1 MRVALHNSAHAEYD
15 TPAACGKTATGF
27 TAAMSQ
33 LAFGSPPGSG
43 AGDACGRC
51 FKLTGTKDPYSPNFT
66 GPFYNVVV
74 KTTDLCPVQGNQVW
88 CGQNTTNPVNSF
100 GTSVQ
105 CVLALPTTCVSWR
118 GSIKKISRS
127 FDLCQD
133 SGAANAFFPSGH
145 GALTGTYEEVSCSE
159 WSGTDGSSLWNGACL
174 NDENSPSWPSTG
186 SCGNKGTE
194 LSLPNS
200 RNALVHVY
208 CRHCTINK
216 WSDKTKMSY

>member
-1 MRVALHNSAHAEYD
+1 
-15 TPAACGKTATGF
+15 
-27 TAAMSQ
+27 MSQ

-43 AGDACGRC
+43 AGDACGTLLQVDR
-51 FKLTGTKDPYSPNFT
+51 YQ
-66 GPFYNVVV
+66 GP
-74 KTTDLCPVQGNQVW
+74 
-88 CGQNTTNPVNSF
+88 
-100 GTSVQ
+100 
-105 CVLALPTTCVSWR
+105 VLAELHGPVLQRRRKDHRSVPCPGQPSMVRPKHYEPCQLVRHIGAVRACPSYHLCQLAWLN
-118 GSIKKISRS
+118 KKYSRS

-216 WSDKTKMSY
+216 WSEKTKMSY